1 MIVGNGMLAKRFEEY
16 ANNSRYLIFASGVSD
31 SSANSAEAFLRER
44 NLLHAHIQPAK
55 DKTLIYFS
63 TCSIYDSSL
72 ANTPYVLHK
81 LEMEKIIQGS
91 FPSYLIFR
99 VSNPIGF
106 THNRHT
112 VFNFLISHILEGR
125 IFDIWKNARRN
136 ILDIDDLFLACKY
149 YLDLQ
154 NRCNE
159 IITIANPNNYA
170 VIEMVEAI
178 EKHFSK
184 KGVYHFTE
192 RGGGP
197 DIDKLA
203 MEELFR
209 NLNISFG
216 ADYLEKILK
225 KYFSN
230 DLPESFTQKKD

>member
-44 NLLHAHIQPAK
+44 DMLKAYIQPAK
-55 DKTLIYFS
+55 QRTLVYFS
-63 TCSIYDSSL
+63 SCSIYDMSL
-72 ANTPYVLHK
+72 LNTPYVLHK
-81 LEMEKIIQGS
+81 LEMENLIKVS
-91 FPSYLIFR
+91 FPSYIIFR

-106 THNRHT
+106 TQNRNT
-112 VFNFLISHILEGR
+112 VFNFFIRHILEGK

-136 ILDIDDLFLACKY
+136 ILDIDDLFLACKH
-149 YLDLQ
+149 YLDLHI
-154 NRCNE
+154 RCNE

-170 VIEMVEAI
+170 VIEIVEAI

-184 KGVYHFTE
+184 KGIYHFTE

-209 NLNISFG
+209 DLNISFG
-216 ADYLEKILK
+216 PDYLEKILK
-225 KYFSN
+225 KYFTH
-230 DLPESFTQKKD
+230 DLQESFTQKKD